1 MCPDT
6 SDVNHAIGEPID
18 ELPLREKRR
27 LARVWLGPGAKGITA
42 IIDFII
48 LAVNLVNLAI
58 ASLYFR
64 P

>member
-1 MCPDT
+1 LCLDT
-6 SDVNHAIGEPID
+6 SGVNHSIGEPID
-18 ELPLREKRR
+18 ELPPAEE
-27 LARVWLGPGAKGITA
+27 AIGSTAAWPPGAKGITA
-42 IIDFII
+42 IINLII

>member
-1 MCPDT
+1 LCPDT

-18 ELPLREKRR
+18 ELPLRAEE
-27 LARVWLGPGAKGITA
+27 AIGSSAAWPGAKGITA